1 MKLIIG
7 LGNPGTQY
15 ERTRHN
21 VGFHVVDTLATKYS
35 LRWERR
41 NRALLASGTIGAEKI
56 VLVKPITFMNNSG
69 EAVGE
74 LVHWHKV
81 QPEEIL
87 VVYDDLDLPVGQIRL
102 RPKGSAGGHNGL
114 NSIIHHLH
122 TDGFPRLRVGIGRPT
137 NRHMDTVDY
146 VLGTASGDEGI
157 LLATAESNAVDA
169 VPLILQQGVGA
180 AMNILNADPE
190 ALRKAE
196 EKRRLQQERREQA
209 RLRRQEEQAT
219 NQPQENTDQTTDK
232 GTIKA

>member
-21 VGFHVVDTLATKYS
+21 VGFRVVDTLAAKYN

-41 NRALLASGTIGAEKI
+41 NRALLANGTIGTKKM

-69 EAVGE
+69 EAVSE
-74 LVHWHKV
+74 LVHWYKI

-114 NSIIHHLH
+114 SSIIHHLH
-122 TDGFPRLRVGIGRPT
+122 TDQFPRLRVGIGRPT
-137 NRHMDTVDY
+137 NRHIDTIDY
-146 VLGTASGDEGI
+146 VLGAATGDEGI
-157 LLATAESNAVDA
+157 LLATAESNAVEA

-196 EKRRLQQERREQA
+196 EKRRLQKERREQA

-219 NQPQENTDQTTDK
+219 NQQQENTDHTTDTD
-232 GTIKA
+232 TIKA